1 MTHSKIERLRKEL
14 IEKHGDRALAAEIA
28 PEVPRDRALINLVD
42 TKTNKVWYVL
52 RISNI
57 IIQNSADLKEVERII
72 NSGTVRN
79 RRVDAPPMPVQQQ
92 EKGAEQ

>member
-14 IEKHGDRALAAEIA
+14 IEKHGDRAL
-28 PEVPRDRALINLVD
+28 INLVD
-42 TKTNKVWYVL
+42 TKTKKVWYVI

>member
-14 IEKHGDRALAAEIA
+14 IEKHG
-28 PEVPRDRALINLVD
+28 DRALINLVD

-72 NSGTVRN
+72 NSGTVRS